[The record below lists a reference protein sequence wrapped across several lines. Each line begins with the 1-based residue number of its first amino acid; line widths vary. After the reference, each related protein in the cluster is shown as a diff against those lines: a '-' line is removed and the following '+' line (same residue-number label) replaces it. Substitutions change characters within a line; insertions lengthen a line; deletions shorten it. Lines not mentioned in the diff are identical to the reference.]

1 MPFHGERKGF
11 GRLLGQS
18 AKYSV
23 RFAKLLRMEY
33 LLGILPVIVVGIT
46 LASLSIAQARGHRA
60 DILRLEEKMN
70 SIEKKMDS
78 KIDALEV
85 KMNSKFDGLSDEMG
99 SLRERMAHLEG
110 LMEGLREAIT
120 GRRAA

>member
-1 MPFHGERKGF
+1 
-11 GRLLGQS
+11 
-18 AKYSV
+18 
-23 RFAKLLRMEY
+23 MEY